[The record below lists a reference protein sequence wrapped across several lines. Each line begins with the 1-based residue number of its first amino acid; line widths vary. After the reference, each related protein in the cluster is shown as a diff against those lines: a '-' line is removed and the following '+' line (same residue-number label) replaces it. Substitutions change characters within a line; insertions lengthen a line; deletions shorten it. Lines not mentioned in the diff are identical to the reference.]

1 VDGIVGDC
9 GGFQNGVGDGGC
21 KADGY
26 GEMSYAIGVYMGPEE
41 LSEDPIVTT
50 VGVAPTRSLPG
61 PPPRSRRSQATASRP
76 RKQQNSNIENHTVSD
91 IDVIGAGLLN

>member
-50 VGVAPTRSLPG
+50 VGVAPDPVT
-61 PPPRSRRSQATASRP
+61 SRP
-76 RKQQNSNIENHTVSD
+76 AATQPPQSGHCFTPAKTAKQQHRKSHSQ
-91 IDVIGAGLLN
+91 